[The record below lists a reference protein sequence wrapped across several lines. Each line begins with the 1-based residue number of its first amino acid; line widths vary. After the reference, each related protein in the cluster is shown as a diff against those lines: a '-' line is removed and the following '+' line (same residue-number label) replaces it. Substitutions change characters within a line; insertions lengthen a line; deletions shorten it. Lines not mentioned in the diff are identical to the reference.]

1 MSPNAW
7 FWHLHPNTCDILVS
21 ISAIDTNAYG
31 GDDEMGKGGQW
42 AGVRWAWSGADLRTL
57 CRLGSFVLNE
67 KSHGE

>member
-31 GDDEMGKGGQW
+31 DDDEMGKGG
-42 AGVRWAWSGADLRTL
+42 AVGRSEVGVVRSRPQNPLQAW
-57 CRLGSFVLNE
+57 
-67 KSHGE
+67 